1 MPARLKISSSRFVA
15 VSDKVVPAEPPRI
28 TGTLHRRAGPARAAR
43 AAMPGE
49 AHAPDAVKAAPDA
62 VKAAPDPVKAAPD
75 PVPAAPMRQAYR
87 DLARGLQDTDR
98 SAEVGR
104 TYRKLK
110 R

>member
-1 MPARLKISSSRFVA
+1 MPARLKISTSRFVA
-15 VSDKVVPAEPPRI
+15 VSDKVVPAEAPRI

-49 AHAPDAVKAAPDA
+49 AHAPDAVKAAPD
-62 VKAAPDPVKAAPD
+62 

-98 SAEVGR
+98 GAEVGR

>member
-28 TGTLHRRAGPARAAR
+28 SGTLHLRAGPARAAR

-49 AHAPDAVKAAPDA
+49 AHAPDA
-62 VKAAPDPVKAAPD
+62 VKAAPD

>member
-15 VSDKVVPAEPPRI
+15 VSNKVVPAEPPRI

-49 AHAPDAVKAAPDA
+49 AHAPDAVKAAPD
-62 VKAAPDPVKAAPD
+62 

-98 SAEVGR
+98 GAEVGR

>member
-15 VSDKVVPAEPPRI
+15 VSNKVVPAEPPRI

-62 VKAAPDPVKAAPD
+62 VKAAPDPV
-75 PVPAAPMRQAYR
+75 PAAPMRQAYR